1 MTGRSPDARVVR
13 AKRDRVRTTASVN
26 RESNMRQTVKILY
39 VLGLVALI
47 AVPLM
52 ARAVAEQRPISDFL
66 AVQLNTVA
74 TWCTQADASPNRCVN
89 FDAFGKRAAA
99 NTLKLG
105 TEFAGSVKV
114 RELADGTAHVTVVLL
129 TTDALCWGSQWDDS
143 LPVPA
148 YVPAFGYNAVA
159 VKGGAPAALGSG
171 LTKLEFTMPS
181 VDAPLPSYYQ
191 LMYVGDPD
199 YPVLSATTEFSCR
212 GALRSGSGYPD
223 GTPGAAHVTQ
233 VMLLQPYYKHL
244 LCPAGD
250 CWPVEVVKFWP
261 TGAR

>member
-1 MTGRSPDARVVR
+1 
-13 AKRDRVRTTASVN
+13 
-26 RESNMRQTVKILY
+26 MRQTVKILY

-114 RELADGTAHVTVVLL
+114 RELADGTAHVTVVLH
-129 TTDALCWGSQWDDS
+129 TTNAICWGSQWDDS
-143 LPVPA
+143 LPGPNK
-148 YVPAFGYNAVA
+148 YVAAFGYSPLLVYRD
-159 VKGGAPAALGSG
+159 KKPAALGSG

-181 VDAPLPSYYQ
+181 VDTALPEFFQ
-191 LMYVGDPD
+191 LMSDLDPD
-199 YPVLSATTEFSCR
+199 YHPLSVTTELNCT
-212 GALRSGSGYPD
+212 GALRAGSGYAE

-233 VMLLQPYYKHL
+233 VWLNRL

-250 CWPVEVVKFWP
+250 CWPAEVVKFWP